1 MKKKQ
6 KYDSKE
12 IGALPILAAI
22 DFSNSSRRALLF
34 AADLA
39 DRINHPLHVL
49 HIIHDPGN
57 EPGYYSIKKKQV
69 LRIEERAAEMFEL
82 FMADIRSANPE
93 QKSLQNFTYSL
104 VSGIPVTRILEIEK
118 KIKPFM
124 LVLGSQGRTGLSHL
138 MLGSKAEQIVQLS
151 KYPVTIVK

>member
-1 MKKKQ
+1 
-6 KYDSKE
+6 
-12 IGALPILAAI
+12 
-22 DFSNSSRRALLF
+22 
-34 AADLA
+34 
-39 DRINHPLHVL
+39 
-49 HIIHDPGN
+49 
-57 EPGYYSIKKKQV
+57 
-69 LRIEERAAEMFEL
+69 MFEL